1 MIKSLLKGFI
11 TAWFVATAAF
21 FCLRLSPG
29 DPVERILGAQARPEQ
44 IELYRTSLGLDL
56 PMMTQYKVF
65 LTNLVQLDW
74 GKSLFKDKTVL
85 ELIRE
90 AMVPTATLAIIAVS
104 LAFIFASLLGVY
116 AAKNRGNIIDHLL
129 RFLTL
134 SALSFPIFSLA
145 PILIILFAIQL
156 GWLPVS
162 ELISPLHYILPCLS
176 LIIPLTSVLSRV
188 IRNQYLESR
197 GEPWINV
204 LKAKGLGDRA
214 ITLRI
219 YKVCL
224 PTILNVVSMQL
235 SVVLAGAMITE
246 TIFDIPGLGKLL
258 LGAIENRDYPLVQG
272 LIIYTSLIYLLLYV
286 ITDIINAKIDPR
298 LESVK

>member
-1 MIKSLLKGFI
+1 MIKSLLKGLV

-56 PMMTQYKVF
+56 PIMTQYRVF

-90 AMVPTATLAIIAVS
+90 AMVPTATLAVIAVS
-104 LAFIFASLLGVY
+104 LAFVLASLLGVY
-116 AAKNRGNIIDHLL
+116 AAKNRGNLIDHLL

-145 PILIILFAIQL
+145 PILIILFAIEL

-188 IRNQYLESR
+188 IRNQYLEST

-204 LKAKGLGDRA
+204 LRAKGLGDGA
-214 ITLRI
+214 ITFRI

-286 ITDIINAKIDPR
+286 ITDIVNAKIDPR
-298 LESVK
+298 LESAK

>member
-1 MIKSLLKGFI
+1 MIRSLLKGLI
-11 TAWFVATAAF
+11 TAWFVASAAF

-29 DPVERILGAQARPEQ
+29 DPVERILGPQARAEQ
-44 IELYRTSLGLDL
+44 IEIYRKSLGLDL
-56 PMMTQYKVF
+56 PVLAQYKNF
-65 LTNLVQLDW
+65 LYNLVHLDW
-74 GKSLFKDKTVL
+74 GKSLFKDQTVL
-85 ELIRE
+85 ELIQN

-104 LAFIFASLLGVY
+104 LAFVLASLLGVL
-116 AAKNRGNIIDHLL
+116 AAKNRGNLLDHVL
-129 RFLTL
+129 RFFTL

-145 PILIILFAIQL
+145 PILIILFSIQL

-162 ELISPLHYILPCLS
+162 ELISPLHYILPCMS
-176 LIIPLTSVLSRV
+176 LVIPLTSVLSRV
-188 IRNQYLESR
+188 IRNQFLESNS
-197 GEPWINV
+197 EPWINV
-204 LKAKGLGDRA
+204 LRAKGLSENS

-224 PTILNVVSMQL
+224 PTTLNVVSMQL

-272 LIIYTSLIYLLLYV
+272 LIIYTSLIYLILYV

-298 LESVK
+298 LVSVK